1 MASADYGSSVDRHGS
16 RPLAHLRRAILA
28 SAAHAACAVCLAA
41 CGGNGVASTTS
52 PDGGVSGQ
60 SGDSSAPGSTIDGA
74 AADSGSSGLATGVA
88 TAGSPCASPGAGACA
103 GHAQKDTLTCG
114 SNGVWSA
121 STPCSSTENCDTR
134 PGATQGM
141 CAAIDPACAA
151 ASPGANV
158 CGSVSNIVQCGADL
172 VSDSLLTVC
181 FEQVCDS
188 GTCVGVCAPSEPNVV
203 ACGNCGTDTQT
214 CTTSGMWQTGGCKGE
229 GVCASQA
236 TQACNTYGTQGCGP
250 ACAWGT
256 CTCAAPPVCVPG
268 TTQCSGPGVETCDAC
283 GQWSPPVTC
292 GGATPS
298 CSQGACLTPPAAP
311 VSCQSPGTGVTNC
324 GASGKDSCCT
334 SPEIPA
340 STFNQVYSND
350 GAGPTDPQSQSA
362 TVSGFRLDAYL
373 VTVGRFRQF
382 VAAWNGGM
390 GYTPPPGS
398 GKHTHLNQGNGLNAT
413 AGAYETGWVATDD
426 ANVEPTDA
434 HLNCD
439 PTYATWTPAAGSQEN
454 LPINCVNWYESYA
467 FCIWDGG
474 FLPSAAELRCAQ
486 AAGKAEWEYP
496 WGSAPPGTKNQY
508 AIFGCYYPNE
518 DGTCTGVGNIAPVGT
533 ASLGAGLWG
542 QFDLSGDMSQWN
554 IDWFGTVPDPCI
566 DCAALDPAT
575 ERTTSGR
582 SFDGQDFT
590 DVPVS
595 VEGDEL
601 EPSGR
606 NHEIGVRCARVP

>member
-1 MASADYGSSVDRHGS
+1 M
-16 RPLAHLRRAILA
+16 
-28 SAAHAACAVCLAA
+28 
-41 CGGNGVASTTS
+41 
-52 PDGGVSGQ
+52 
-60 SGDSSAPGSTIDGA
+60 
-74 AADSGSSGLATGVA
+74 
-88 TAGSPCASPGAGACA
+88 AGSPGAPPGAGACA
-103 GHAQKDTLTCG
+103 GHAQKVTLTCG
-114 SNGVWSA
+114 PDGVWSA

-134 PGATQGM
+134 PGATQGT
-141 CAAIDPACAA
+141 CASIDPACVG
-151 ASPGANV
+151 ASPGDNV
-158 CGSVSNIVQCGADL
+158 CGSVSNIVQCGPDL

-181 FEQVCDS
+181 FEQVCAS
-188 GTCVGVCAPSEPNVV
+188 GTCVGVCAPSEVNAVP
-203 ACGNCGTDTQT
+203 CGNCGTDTQT
-214 CTTSGMWQTGGCKGE
+214 CTTSGTWQTGGCKGE
-229 GVCASQA
+229 GVCASLA

-256 CTCAAPPVCVPG
+256 CTCGAAPVCVPG
-268 TTQCSGPGVETCDAC
+268 TTQCSGPGVQTCDAC

-298 CSQGACLTPPAAP
+298 CSQGACLTSPTAP
-311 VSCQSPGTGVTNC
+311 LSCQSPGAGVTNC
-324 GASGKDSCCT
+324 GASGKDSCCA

-340 STFNQVYSND
+340 NTFNQVYSND

-382 VAAWNGGM
+382 VAAYNGGM
-390 GYTPPPGS
+390 GYMPPAGS
-398 GKHTHLNQGNGLNAT
+398 GKHTHLNQGEGLNAT

-426 ANVEPTDA
+426 ANLDPTDA
-434 HLNCD
+434 NLNCD
-439 PTYATWTPAAGSQEN
+439 STYATWTPAAGSQEN
-454 LPINCVNWYESYA
+454 LPINCVNWFESYA

-486 AAGKAEWEYP
+486 AAGSAEWEYP
-496 WGSAPPGTKNQY
+496 WGSAPPGTMNQH
-508 AIFGCYYPNE
+508 AIFGCDYPNG
-518 DGTCTGVGNIAPVGT
+518 DGTCTGVGSIAPVGT
-533 ASLGAGLWG
+533 PSLGAGLWG

-554 IDWFGTVPDPCI
+554 LDWFETEPDPCV

-582 SFDGQDFT
+582 SFDGSDFT

-595 VEGDEL
+595 VEDGEL

-606 NHEIGVRCARVP
+606 DHGIGVRCARVP